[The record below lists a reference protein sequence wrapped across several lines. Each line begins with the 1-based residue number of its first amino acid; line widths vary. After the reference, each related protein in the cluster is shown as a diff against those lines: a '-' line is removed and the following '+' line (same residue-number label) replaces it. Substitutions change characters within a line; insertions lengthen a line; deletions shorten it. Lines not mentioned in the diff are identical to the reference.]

1 MARPPYIIFS
11 STKMKARGYTLPEVL
26 VTMMIGG
33 ILLLFLF
40 DGVDMIS
47 AFARQNPETDIMSS
61 LNRLEEYELLKEKSD
76 SVSSVGDSLC
86 FFMHGIEIGTCA
98 IWD

>member
-1 MARPPYIIFS
+1 
-11 STKMKARGYTLPEVL
+11 
-26 VTMMIGG
+26 MMIGG

-98 IWD
+98 ILVCRRKSVHKNRTYRSDASVQQR